1 MKTEHEKLQPG
12 DYAPAL
18 GRWARSLK
26 AFLKAM
32 EAPEHSYRV
41 TKEDN
46 VLARKL
52 YEEVIA
58 LDPEYAFAYAGLAWT
73 HMVDW
78 WLGICVN
85 PWRASSDWL
94 LRLRRGP
101 LHWMNQSPRPTPL
114 AASFMRIQG
123 NSTRGLRGATVRSRS
138 EFVWDHLQLG
148 PSFRLFRQ
156 VRGGDSVT
164 SKGDAS
170 ESFCT
175 GRILQGL
182 ERGLP
187 HGRPV

>member
-18 GRWARSLK
+18 GRWARNLK
-26 AFLKAM
+26 ALLKAM
-32 EAPEHSYRV
+32 EAPEHSLIASRKK
-41 TKEDN
+41 TMSWPGSSMKRSSPWTRN
-46 VLARKL
+46 TPLRMQVLL
-52 YEEVIA
+52 G
-58 LDPEYAFAYAGLAWT
+58 PT
-73 HMVDW
+73 W
-78 WLGICVN
+78 WLGGLVCVN
-85 PWRASSDWL
+85 PWRAISDWL
-94 LRLRRGP
+94 LRSRRGP
-101 LHWMNQSPRPTPL
+101 LPWMNQSPQPMPL
-114 AASFMRIQG
+114 SAPFMRMQG
-123 NSTRGLRGATVRSRS
+123 NSTRGLRGARVRPRS